1 MIPATTSSEHQAQF
15 ERESAKE
22 SIIIDLSLDFAG
34 VSRAS
39 SGKSGESFSL
49 HVQAN
54 LPATGITAIYGA
66 SGSGKTTLLRCIAG
80 LQQAALGSLIVEGD
94 TWQDETH
101 VVPAHR
107 RPIGYVF
114 QQANLFPHLTVRG
127 NLEFASKRADKN
139 SEEIAQQVLNEL
151 LGIERLLDRYPHE
164 LSGGEQ
170 QRVAIARA
178 LLIQPRLL
186 LMDEP
191 LAALDSPR
199 KREILPYLEA
209 LHRELKIP
217 VLYVTH
223 SLEEVARLADH
234 MLILEQG
241 RVREQGPMLEL
252 LASVDSALG
261 DEEGSGAVLI
271 GKVAERNTDWHQVRV
286 TFPGGSLWVSDGGDT
301 VAEQLRLRI
310 LARDVSLSIVD
321 NHQSSIVNR
330 LPCTI
335 SEIANDRD
343 ESMALVALNV
353 TETNETNVQGQ
364 KKGSVKEVECPS
376 DSSRLLARIS
386 RRSVHELQLKGG
398 MQVWAQIKSVA
409 ILR

>member
-1 MIPATTSSEHQAQF
+1 MIIRLNHVEYSYSQNPDKQIIQIKNLSF
-15 ERESAKE
+15 E
-22 SIIIDLSLDFAG
+22 AG
-34 VSRAS
+34 
-39 SGKSGESFSL
+39 KKYF
-49 HVQAN
+49 
-54 LPATGITAIYGA
+54 IYGP
-66 SGSGKTTLLRCIAG
+66 SGSGKSTLLNLLTGLIAPSSG
-80 LQQAALGSLIVEGD
+80 EITVLGKQLNNLSSRKRDSFRAENIGYIYQKFNLIPYLDAIDNIKLANYFDKTKKTHDIQQAANESLNKLN
-94 TWQDETH
+94 
-101 VVPAHR
+101 VPVADR
-107 RPIGYVF
+107 NRPI
-114 QQANLFPHLTVRG
+114 QQ
-127 NLEFASKRADKN
+127 
-139 SEEIAQQVLNEL
+139 
-151 LGIERLLDRYPHE
+151 
-164 LSGGEQ
+164 LSVGQQ